1 MGIHEKYEQL
11 KWYFFFKL
19 TKKDVIRFV
28 ISVSEKKWGEE
39 REINILK
46 MHFFNNMF
54 LCGVKSLFSVRKQKL
69 QNKQVQHQEIVG
81 NVFLGITSP
90 WVFVEKNH

>member
-1 MGIHEKYEQL
+1 MWIHEKYEQL

-28 ISVSEKKWGEE
+28 ISVSEKKRGEE

-46 MHFFNNMF
+46 MHFFNNTF

-90 WVFVEKNH
+90 WVFFEKNH